1 MDFTFNN
8 TLIKDYFN
16 GSNSDT
22 TLYVPSNELIYL
34 HEHPLIRHSFLVEL
48 ESMIL
53 RTSQVIE
60 DRNIKGIILE
70 QFIEHTKE
78 LGRQLPTVNVDN
90 APQILNSLRKIYRLC
105 KSLLE

>member
-1 MDFTFNN
+1 MDFSFKN
-8 TLIKDYFN
+8 TLIKDYFE

-22 TLYVPSNELIYL
+22 KLYTPSSELIYL

-53 RTSQVIE
+53 KTSQVIE
-60 DRNIKGIILE
+60 DRNIKGIVLE
-70 QFIEHTKE
+70 QFIEYTKE
-78 LGRQLPTVNVDN
+78 LGRQLPTINADN